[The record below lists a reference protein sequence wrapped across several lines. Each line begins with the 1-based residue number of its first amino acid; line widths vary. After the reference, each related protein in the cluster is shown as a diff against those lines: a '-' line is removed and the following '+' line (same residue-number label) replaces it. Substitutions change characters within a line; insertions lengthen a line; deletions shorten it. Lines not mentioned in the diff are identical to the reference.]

1 MKLLSDSI
9 TVKKQV
15 EIIII
20 QLIMLT
26 YLFRV
31 AIPLLKFPFLA
42 LFGCFII
49 YFFLRYEKELLSGLK
64 QFIRDYYLL
73 LLPAFILF
81 LSFLFSD
88 KLYLIIFKDVVNTVI
103 LLSIFFMSL
112 LIVRGKNELAF
123 FSSNLINLVI
133 VFAMMISILG
143 ILDFFHIYSFIDY
156 SRDTINGLNDYQASV
171 DYNFALL
178 PAFFGMFGVFYFLIR
193 IESRQT
199 RILLN
204 LLLFVFSV
212 AIILSGSRRG
222 VFLLGT
228 VFVLLI
234 LARLYAFYKQDSLF
248 ILVRLGIVS
257 GYFISTTFL
266 LVLITYLITFR
277 ADYSL
282 KIKLLESIG
291 SKNISDT
298 KEKIAIKAYKY
309 YSVLNHTHSFNEF
322 YYRIFP
328 IVPEDPDSGWGTRIH
343 KTVFPLIGNNA
354 TIVPANA
361 KGYLMDST
369 CNASTYS
376 GLSESYT
383 SLAILKANDNDSF
396 KASVYCFVSDSFD
409 GDVVTLT
416 VASFSINNSKVTG
429 RVSANYDLLK
439 KGMWQKLEIQ
449 FSCRHGE
456 IPVLMSFW
464 KNGVE
469 DFSKLKGYVIFAYPM
484 YEKVD
489 SKTEKVQNSE
499 VMNTF
504 DDIPSKSDIK
514 KESFLLTSKFISN
527 KKNFASASFADLPHS
542 FIHLTGTYQDD
553 SDPIRRFAAKF
564 ISEDT
569 TYHAYKANIVLD
581 TISNSFIAD
590 RLSRWEFALKI
601 YSMEF
606 SLRQK
611 IFGGGFNFLNWYGYY
626 FYKDKTRSDYPHNP
640 FLSVLLYSGILGLMI
655 YLFLMYKVF
664 YYYYKYFNEYKIL
677 AIFFLITFFFSFF
690 SAGSPFDPPIMGFF
704 NILPFFI
711 HAVHKRGAGHRAEGS
726 GEE

>member
-15 EIIII
+15 EISII

-31 AIPLLKFPFLA
+31 AVPLLKFPFLA
-42 LFGCFII
+42 LFGCFSFYLI
-49 YFFLRYEKELLSGLK
+49 LRYKKELLSGLK

-112 LIVRGKNELAF
+112 LIVRARNELAF
-123 FSSNLINLVI
+123 FSSNLIFLVI
-133 VFAMMISILG
+133 VFAMMISVLG

-156 SRDTINGLNDYQASV
+156 SKDTVDGLYDNQVSV

-178 PAFFGMFGVFYFLIR
+178 PAFFGIFGVFYYLIR
-193 IESRQT
+193 IDSRQIKT
-199 RILLN
+199 LLN
-204 LLLFVFSV
+204 LFLMVFST

-222 VFLLGT
+222 IIVLAAIFFLL
-228 VFVLLI
+228 F
-234 LARLYAFYKQDSLF
+234 LARLYAFYRKRSYFGQ
-248 ILVRLGIVS
+248 LGYVS
-257 GYFISTTFL
+257 GYFIISTIL
-266 LVLITYLITFR
+266 LGIICYLITYK
-277 ADYSL
+277 ADYSF
-282 KIKLLESIG
+282 KIKLLESVG

-309 YSVLNHTHSFNEF
+309 YSIFNHRNSFNEF
-322 YYRIFP
+322 YYSIFP
-328 IVPEDPDSGWGTRIH
+328 VIPEDPDSGWGTRVH
-343 KTVFPLIGNNA
+343 KTIFPLDGNEVE
-354 TIVPANA
+354 IVPANA

-396 KASVYCFVSDSFD
+396 KASVYCFVSDAFD
-409 GDVVTLT
+409 GDVVTLG
-416 VASFSINNSKVTG
+416 VGSFCIDNGLVSG
-429 RVSANYDLLK
+429 RVKADYDLNR
-439 KGMWQKLEIQ
+439 KGVWQKLEIQ
-449 FSCRHGE
+449 FTCRQGE

-464 KNGVE
+464 KRGIE
-469 DFSKLKGYVIFAYPM
+469 DFSELNGHVIFAYPT
-484 YEKVD
+484 YEKIN
-489 SKTEKVQNSE
+489 SETGKASNSE
-499 VMNTF
+499 VVNTLNAV
-504 DDIPSKSDIK
+504 PSKSDIK
-514 KESFLLTSKFISN
+514 TESFYLTSKIISS
-527 KKNFASASFADLPHS
+527 KRKYSSASFADLPLSSIYLPDS
-542 FIHLTGTYQDD
+542 FQNDP
-553 SDPIRRFAAKF
+553 DPIRRLASKF

-569 TYHAYKANIVLD
+569 TYHSYKANIVLD
-581 TISNSFIAD
+581 TISNSLIAD
-590 RLSRWEFALKI
+590 RLSRWQFALKI
-601 YSMEF
+601 FSKEF
-606 SLRQK
+606 NLRQK
-611 IFGGGFNFLNWYGYY
+611 LFGGGFNFLNWYGYY

-640 FLSVLLYSGILGLMI
+640 FLSVLLYSGIFGLTV
-655 YLFLMYKVF
+655 YLILMYKVI

-677 AIFFLITFFFSFF
+677 AVFFLITFFFSFF

-711 HAVHKRGAGHRAEGS
+711 HAVHKRSAGHRAQS
-726 GEE
+726 